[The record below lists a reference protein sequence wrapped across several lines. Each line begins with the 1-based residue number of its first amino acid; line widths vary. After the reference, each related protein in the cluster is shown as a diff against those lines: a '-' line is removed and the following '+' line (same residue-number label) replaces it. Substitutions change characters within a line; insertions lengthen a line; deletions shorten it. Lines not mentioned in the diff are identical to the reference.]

1 MGRFVFRYL
10 AFAALV
16 VAMTTGKALAYSVDI
31 QDFRIDRDGSLYI
44 QDMFD
49 DGNPP
54 PSGDTFPSGNPVN
67 YSTRGIFTE
76 SGGSVNYNTANG
88 EIGPTPFSGNPFV
101 RHQATLRT
109 NRSNN
114 INNINSGLKDIRT
127 FAVTGLFDLTTALPQ
142 SGSYGI
148 RLIDRGL
155 SLTPP
160 NEGDNTLE
168 LRVRNDPTFGLEINF
183 LHQDF
188 ETSTLTTIARVLL
201 NLDSTIDQIML
212 SMDRLDTSDDHVT
225 ASFAYGRSGTF
236 DAFTDLTPIVGR
248 EDDALIFQGERW
260 IRAGFYAREPIPEPS
275 TLLLLASGLVGLAAW
290 RRRTITGEKHGR
302 DEHVR

>member
-31 QDFRIDRDGSLYI
+31 LDFRIDRDGSLYI

-109 NRSNN
+109 SRDDTN
-114 INNINSGLKDIRT
+114 NSGLKDSRT
-127 FAVTGLFDLTTALPQ
+127 FAVTGLFGLTTALPQ

-148 RLIDRGL
+148 RLTARGL
-155 SLTPP
+155 GLTPP
-160 NEGDNTLE
+160 
-168 LRVRNDPTFGLEINF
+168 PTKA
-183 LHQDF
+183 
-188 ETSTLTTIARVLL
+188 TTPS
-201 NLDSTIDQIML
+201 N
-212 SMDRLDTSDDHVT
+212 HV
-225 ASFAYGRSGTF
+225 
-236 DAFTDLTPIVGR
+236 
-248 EDDALIFQGERW
+248 
-260 IRAGFYAREPIPEPS
+260 
-275 TLLLLASGLVGLAAW
+275 
-290 RRRTITGEKHGR
+290 
-302 DEHVR
+302 